1 MKKDKINVYSQN
13 KVTTSDNTNISGT
26 NKTSNKNYSGRAAPG
41 IRFYHPPNTP
51 FQEHTCFGCG
61 EIGHSIPFCLQ
72 ILKLV
77 KDGQVTRM
85 GKGRITRPDGQA
97 IRQKPEE
104 TIVEALTRED
114 KTPVSNFIKI
124 DEKKNR
130 DVPSVLSVKRKRSS
144 AYIEDYDCEERET
157 CETDQTDKEKD
168 TYLESESSEDE
179 YRVYP
184 VERTMRNSTQGRQE
198 RYDKVFP
205 PSQGKTL
212 KKTSEKDKIRESAP
226 EIPQAGSPNGPRAKR
241 NEATPREVKDR
252 SSVKENQAKGWE
264 SEDIVMDDVDKSV
277 RNDVLNNDK
286 HNTHKSNS
294 NSDQQNATR
303 QRVSEISAK
312 VKPEKILESVLKTPI
327 RLEVGELLRTSREL
341 SGILANAIK
350 PQPLGNNSKIEA
362 HSVWTKMRG
371 LLIKI
376 AMHCDGQAINA
387 IIDTGSQLNI
397 VNKHIWK
404 TMINQP
410 IDIAKSVL
418 MNDTNSGEGKL
429 CGLVQN
435 VPLNCGGVS
444 TQANLFVGD
453 HMPFSL
459 LLGRLWQWENYMSI
473 DE

>member
-1 MKKDKINVYSQN
+1 MEELIKKMSSISLEDPDYALLYYRATKIDPNIKDLVAPPVMKKDKINVYSQN

-41 IRFYHPPNTP
+41 TQFYHPPNTP

-61 EIGHSIPFCLQ
+61 EIGHSIPFCPQ

-77 KDGQVTRM
+77 KDGRVTRT
-85 GKGRITRPDGQA
+85 GKGHITRPDGQA

-124 DEKKNR
+124 DENKNR

-144 AYIEDYDCEERET
+144 AYLEDYDSEERET

-264 SEDIVMDDVDKSV
+264 SEDIIMDDVDKSV
-277 RNDVLNNDK
+277 RNDAVE
-286 HNTHKSNS
+286 T
-294 NSDQQNATR
+294 TT
-303 QRVSEISAK
+303 QRGANKAPDCIYNCC
-312 VKPEKILESVLKTPI
+312 
-327 RLEVGELLRTSREL
+327 RSRV
-341 SGILANAIK
+341 A
-350 PQPLGNNSKIEA
+350 
-362 HSVWTKMRG
+362 
-371 LLIKI
+371 
-376 AMHCDGQAINA
+376 
-387 IIDTGSQLNI
+387 
-397 VNKHIWK
+397 
-404 TMINQP
+404 
-410 IDIAKSVL
+410 
-418 MNDTNSGEGKL
+418 
-429 CGLVQN
+429 
-435 VPLNCGGVS
+435 
-444 TQANLFVGD
+444 
-453 HMPFSL
+453 
-459 LLGRLWQWENYMSI
+459 
-473 DE
+473 